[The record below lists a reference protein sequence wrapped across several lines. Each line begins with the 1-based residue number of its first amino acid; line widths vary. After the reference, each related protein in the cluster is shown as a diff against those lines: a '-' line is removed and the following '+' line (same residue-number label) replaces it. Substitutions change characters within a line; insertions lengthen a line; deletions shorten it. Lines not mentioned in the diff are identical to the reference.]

1 MVFLNFFRAVSALEG
16 ISYLVIL
23 SVTAGII
30 SRDYVFALGMTHG
43 ALFLIYMFAS
53 LQTSHKRGWSVFV
66 WLLIFLAAVVPFAF
80 IAVELFLRKEM
91 EQRELSAT

>member
-1 MVFLNFFRAVSALEG
+1 MKFFRLVSLAEG

-30 SRDYVFALGMTHG
+30 SREYVFPLGATHG
-43 ALFLIYMFAS
+43 ALFIVYLFAS
-53 LQTSHKRGWSVFV
+53 LQVSHRQGWSIVT

-80 IAVELFLRKEM
+80 IAVELFLR
-91 EQRELSAT
+91 REEARAGLPAT